1 MPASEQAQRFLA
13 TILILGGAV
22 LASSGLALAQ
32 DTDVPDDALA
42 PEAPPEAPL
51 DEAPPAETPLEEPA
65 EPPAVD
71 AELIEAAEVPETP
84 TDSPEGEDIVIT
96 GSRLKRT
103 SFDAP
108 SPVQVVDRAA
118 LAKSGA
124 ANMRDVVASIPA
136 NYGAEN
142 NAGIGTGARGT
153 SQFNLHGLGPGA
165 TLVLLNGRR
174 LIRTGLTAEGQPFD
188 DVTQIPLPLVERVE
202 VMKGGASAIYG
213 SDAVAGVVNIIT
225 RRKYNG
231 VEVQL
236 GGNLSTR
243 PGNLRDGEVALT
255 LGSASDDSGIGVTVT
270 YYNRSELLGD
280 DRDYSLGEPNLPAWD
295 FNTPVPATGLQRGVY
310 QRPTNLSQ
318 QGNPASFVFE
328 IPGMMA
334 PGMTTP
340 PPPTYVTAPDPLCL
354 SPAARAAGSYQ
365 QGNNCGFDFTE
376 YYNYVYPEERIN
388 VYSTMEHDFSDHLQG
403 FAEIGYFRQSI
414 ENPLSPSYSLSKG
427 LYVPKDYPMIP
438 AELQANA
445 DMANSIRISGRTRG
459 GDYPPM
465 RDETRVDTFR
475 LVAGLKGDFG
485 DATTGTAF
493 EDWDWELSATYQDY
507 RWLDRASDDIAEN
520 LQRSLD
526 ACGPSSPDHA
536 SQNDGVQQVPCF
548 HPFYAERPLNLSDR
562 DNALGQNAIEYIQGK
577 IISQSDVSMVVGDAL
592 LRGSIAKLPGGD
604 LGFAVGAQ
612 ARHNSIEWNADRDAQ
627 LQRYVFIIG
636 TPGYE
641 ASNNIFA
648 GYGELGVPI
657 LRGLEVQGALRF
669 EHYSDVGS
677 STTPKVGLSY
687 IPFVGSSS
695 KALSGI
701 RIRGAYAGS
710 FRGPSLFQT
719 AGKQVQLSQFTVGT
733 SQVFRPQT
741 TIGNPNLDPETSTA
755 INAGLEWDFGGFT
768 FSGEYWRFT
777 YEDLVVKEN
786 GPAKWTACQ
795 AKINAMPGVPAGTVA
810 AANPAECADVQLSD
824 DGQLQG
830 VNVAFENASAVTTHG
845 IDLGGQMRFGNVAEG
860 LGMLSIG
867 AQASFLF
874 AYVTQADAM
883 ALKVERAGKRNFSNF
898 APSLPKLHMQ
908 IPVGWGLGGHYVQAT
923 GKLIGSYLNEDD
935 PDIDYSMP
943 VPKAIPNTGAEIP
956 AWFTLDLQYS
966 FRTKDL
972 IGKSSSFTLGAT
984 NLLDAD
990 PPWVYTN
997 LGYDGTQHDARGR
1010 LLYARIT
1017 QEF

>member
-1 MPASEQAQRFLA
+1 MPASEQAQRLLA
-13 TILILGGAV
+13 TV
-22 LASSGLALAQ
+22 LSSIVIAFSSVASAQ
-32 DTDVPDDALA
+32 DTDVPDDELA
-42 PEAPPEAPL
+42 PEAPTDDPSAEPAPEGAAEATVESEAPEAPM
-51 DEAPPAETPLEEPA
+51 DAEAPAG
-65 EPPAVD
+65 
-71 AELIEAAEVPETP
+71 
-84 TDSPEGEDIVIT
+84 SPDGEDIVIT

-108 SPVQVVDRAA
+108 SPVQVVNRAE
-118 LAKSGA
+118 LAKTGA
-124 ANMRDVVASIPA
+124 ANMRDVVANIPA

-174 LIRTGLTAEGQPFD
+174 IIRTGLTAEGQPFD

-243 PGNLRDGEVALT
+243 PGNLRDGEVAVT
-255 LGSASDDSGIGVTVT
+255 LGSASEDSGIGVTMT
-270 YYNRSELLGD
+270 YYDRTALLGD
-280 DRDYSLGEPNLPAWD
+280 DRDYSRGEPNLPSYNFAM
-295 FNTPVPATGLQRGVY
+295 PVPATGLQRGVY
-310 QRPTNLSQ
+310 ARPNNLSQ
-318 QGNPASFVFE
+318 QGNPSSFVFQL
-328 IPGMMA
+328 PNAMSGGA
-334 PGMTTP
+334 
-340 PPPTYVTAPDPLCL
+340 PTYVTAPDPQCL
-354 SPAARAAGSYQ
+354 SPQALAAGSYQ
-365 QGNNCGFDFTE
+365 QGNNCGFDFTK
-376 YYNYVYPEERIN
+376 YYNYVYPEQRLNI
-388 VYSTMEHDFSDHLQG
+388 YSTMEHDFSDHFHG
-403 FAEIGYFRQSI
+403 FAEVGYFRQMI
-414 ENPLSPSYSLSKG
+414 DNPLSPSYSLSKG
-427 LYVPKDYPMIP
+427 LYVPKDYPTIP
-438 AELQANA
+438 PELQGNA
-445 DMANSIRISGRTRG
+445 MMADSIRISGRTRG

-465 RDETRVDTFR
+465 EDHTRVDTFR

-485 DATTGTAF
+485 EGTTGTVF

-507 RWLDRASDDIAEN
+507 QWLDRAEDDITEN

-526 ACGPSSPDHA
+526 ACSPSSPDNA
-536 SQNDGVQQVPCF
+536 ANNNNVQQVPCF
-548 HPFYAERPLNLSDR
+548 HPFYAEREMNVSDR
-562 DNALGQNAIEYIQGK
+562 KNALGLSAIEYIKGK

-612 ARHNSIEWNADRDAQ
+612 ARHNSIEWQADRDAQ
-627 LQRYVFIIG
+627 LQRYVFTIG

-677 STTPKVGLSY
+677 STTPKLGVSY
-687 IPFVGSSS
+687 VPFVASES
-695 KALSGI
+695 KALSGL
-701 RIRGAYAGS
+701 RLRGAYAGS

-719 AGKQVQLSQFTVGT
+719 AGRQVQLSSFTVGT
-733 SQVFRPQT
+733 SAVFRPQT
-741 TIGNPNLDPETSTA
+741 TVGNPNLKPETSTA
-755 INAGLEWDFGGFT
+755 INGGLEWDFGGFN

-786 GPAKWTACQ
+786 GPARWTSCQ
-795 AKINAMPGVPAGTVA
+795 TVIDSMPGVDPNAVA
-810 AANPAECADVQLSD
+810 AANPAQCSGVQLSP

-830 VNVAFENASAVTTHG
+830 VSVGFLNASAVTTHG
-845 IDLGGQMRFGNVAEG
+845 VDLSGNFRFGDVNRDF
-860 LGMLSIG
+860 GMFSVG
-867 AQASFLF
+867 AQLSYLF
-874 AYVTQADAM
+874 SYMTKADPTQPE
-883 ALKVERAGKRNFSNF
+883 VERAGKRNFSNF
-898 APSLPKLHMQ
+898 APSLPKVHLA
-908 IPVGWGLGGHYVQAT
+908 IPVGWGIGGHYIQAT

-943 VPKAIPNTGAEIP
+943 VPKAIPNTGAQIP

-966 FRTKDL
+966 FRTKEL
-972 IGKSSSFTLGAT
+972 IGKSSSFTVGAT

-997 LGYDGTQHDARGR
+997 LGYDCTQHDPRGR

>member
-13 TILILGGAV
+13 TIL
-22 LASSGLALAQ
+22 SGTVIAYSGVAWAQ
-32 DTDVPDDALA
+32 EPDLPDEA
-42 PEAPPEAPL
+42 PEAPIDAPAEAPAI
-51 DEAPPAETPLEEPA
+51 EPGAEELSEPA
-65 EPPAVD
+65 LD
-71 AELIEAAEVPETP
+71 AELAEDAVAPEAP
-84 TDSPEGEDIVIT
+84 TDSPDEDIVVT

-174 LIRTGLTAEGQPFD
+174 LIRTGLTVEGQPFD

-231 VEVQL
+231 VEVSL

-255 LGSASDDSGIGVTVT
+255 LGSASDESGIGVTVT

-280 DRDYSLGEPNLPAWD
+280 DRDYSRGEPDLPD
-295 FNTPVPATGLQRGVY
+295 YNFNMPVPATGLQRGVY
-310 QRPTNLSQ
+310 ARPTNLSQ
-318 QGNPASFVFE
+318 QGNPASFVFQ
-328 IPGMMA
+328 IPGAMT
-334 PGMTTP
+334 PGMP
-340 PPPTYVTAPDPLCL
+340 PAPPTYVTAPDPMCL

-376 YYNYVYPEERIN
+376 YYNYVYPEERLNI
-388 VYSTMEHDFSDHLQG
+388 YSTMEHDFTDHFHG

-427 LYVPKDYPMIP
+427 IYVPKDYPTIP
-438 AELQANA
+438 AELQGNA
-445 DMANSIRISGRTRG
+445 MMADSIRISGRTRG

-465 RDETRVDTFR
+465 RQETRVDTFR
-475 LVAGLKGDFG
+475 LVAGIRGDFG
-485 DATTGTAF
+485 EGTTDTVF

-507 RWLDRASDDIAEN
+507 RWLDRAPDDLGEN
-520 LQRSLD
+520 LQRALN
-526 ACGPSSPDHA
+526 ACGPSSPDNA
-536 SQNDGVQQVPCF
+536 INNNGVQQVPCF
-548 HPFYAERPLNLSDR
+548 HPFYQDLALNTSDR
-562 DNALGQNAIEYIQGK
+562 NNALGLNAIEYIKGNL
-577 IISQSDVSMVVGDAL
+577 ISQSDVSMVVGDAL
-592 LRGSIAKLPGGD
+592 LRGSILELPGGD

-612 ARHNSIEWNADRDAQ
+612 ARHNSIEWKSDRDAQ

-636 TPGYE
+636 TPAYA
-641 ASNNIFA
+641 ASNDIFA
-648 GYGELGVPI
+648 GYAELGAPI

-687 IPFVGSSS
+687 VPFVGSSS
-695 KALSGI
+695 KALSGL

-733 SQVFRPQT
+733 SAVFRPQT
-741 TIGNPNLDPETSTA
+741 TVGNPNLEPETSTA
-755 INAGLEWDFGGFT
+755 INGGLEWDFGGFS

-795 AKINAMPGVPAGTVA
+795 AKINEMPGVPAGTVA
-810 AANPAECADVQLSD
+810 AANPAECADVQLST

-845 IDLGGQMRFGNVAEG
+845 IDLGGEMRFGSLAEG

-874 AYVTQADAM
+874 AYVTQADPT
-883 ALKVERAGKRNFSNF
+883 KPKEERAGKRNFSNF
-898 APSLPKLHMQ
+898 APSLPKLHMA
-908 IPVGWGLGGHYVQAT
+908 IPVGWGLGGHYIQAT

-943 VPKAIPNTGAEIP
+943 VPKAIPNTGAQIP

-966 FRTKDL
+966 FRTKEL
-972 IGKSSSFTLGAT
+972 IGKSSAFTVGAT

-1010 LLYARIT
+1010 LLYAKIT